1 MIVSAEFMQAT
12 RTRHWVIVFAV
23 VLSIITYIDRV
34 SISFAGPRMREDLNL
49 STEQFGYVLAAFA
62 GTYALFE
69 IPGGWLG
76 DRMGARSVLTRIVLW
91 WSFFT
96 AATGWA
102 TNYVYLL
109 IVRALFGMGEA
120 GAFPNITKMFAT
132 WLPPN
137 EKSRAQGIV
146 WMSARWGG
154 AFTPLLMAALFRM
167 IDWRTAF
174 QLFAGLGVMWAAV
187 FYFWYRDSPKVHPS
201 VNEAEM
207 DIIKAG
213 IHTSDEHGSV
223 PWARFAKSR
232 SCWLL
237 WIQYFMLSYGW
248 YFYITWF
255 PTYLKDTL
263 KFDLKSSGAVLS
275 GMPLF
280 LGGIGCLVSGFLTP
294 KLGAYLGDVR
304 KARKIMAVT
313 GMSMAG
319 TLLLIAVQL
328 REPLVV
334 VGVIAMASFFNDIV
348 MPPAWSTCMDVG
360 GKFAGTL
367 SGSMNMMGNFA
378 GVAAPIAIGYILAAT
393 GQNFNL
399 TFYISATA
407 YFIGAICWLGIDST
421 RPLDKVA

>member
-1 MIVSAEFMQAT
+1 MQAT

-34 SISFAGPRMREDLNL
+34 SVSFAGPKMREDLNL

-187 FYFWYRDSPKVHPS
+187 FYFWYRDSPKVHPA

-223 PWARFAKSR
+223 PWARFVKSR

-263 KFDLKSSGAVLS
+263 KFDLKSSGALLS

-319 TLLLIAVQL
+319 TLLLVAVQL

-421 RPLDKVA
+421 RPLDKIA

>member
-1 MIVSAEFMQAT
+1 MQAT

-34 SISFAGPRMREDLNL
+34 SISFAGPKMREDLHL
-49 STEQFGYVLAAFA
+49 DTEQFGYVLAAFA

-132 WLPPN
+132 WLPPA

-154 AFTPLLMAALFRM
+154 AFTPLLMAALFQL

-174 QLFAGLGVMWAAV
+174 QIFAGLGVMWAAV
-187 FYFWYRDSPKVHPS
+187 FYFWYRDSPQAHAGVNSAEIEVIHAGAVPEPS
-201 VNEAEM
+201 
-207 DIIKAG
+207 
-213 IHTSDEHGSV
+213 HGSV
-223 PWARFAKSR
+223 PWARFAASS
-232 SCWLL
+232 SCWFL

-319 TLLLIAVQL
+319 ILLLVAVQL

-378 GVAAPIAIGYILAAT
+378 GVAAPIVIGKVLAAT
-393 GQNFNL
+393 NQNFTL

-407 YFIGAICWLGIDST
+407 YFIGAACWLGIDST
-421 RPLDKVA
+421 RPLDKQA